1 MLLNCICVGAGGF
14 IGSVARY
21 LISISPLQSKSDYPL
36 HTLIT
41 NIIGAFLIGLII
53 ARADRS
59 SISPEKLL
67 LLKTGLC
74 GGLTTFSTFSAETF
88 SLFQSG
94 SLLAGT
100 LYVILSVALC
110 FVGVGIGMMIGQR
123 I

>member
-14 IGSVARY
+14 LGSVARY
-21 LISISPLQSKSDYPL
+21 LISIIPLQAKSDYPL
-36 HTLIT
+36 NTLIT
-41 NIIGAFLIGLII
+41 NIAGAILIGLII
-53 ARADRS
+53 ARAERS

-88 SLFQSG
+88 SLFRDG
-94 SLLAGT
+94 SLLSGT
-100 LYVILSVALC
+100 LYVIMSVALC